1 VKQHD
6 DFEPTDELNDS
17 GESFEELER
26 YLYQAMRR
34 VDAPEGFA
42 DRVMDR
48 AKAAAPA
55 KPKVLMMPSIQRM
68 WVGSAIAAA
77 LLMGAFVGDQAHE
90 RHQRAKA
97 EVVQKQFDAGME
109 ITDRALEHTR
119 DQLERAG
126 VTVGRR

>member
-6 DFEPTDELNDS
+6 EFEPTEGLNDS

-42 DRVMDR
+42 DRVMER

-55 KPKVLMMPSIQRM
+55 KAKVLGMPSRPRL

-77 LLMGAFVGDQAHE
+77 LLMGVFVGDQQLE
-90 RHQRAKA
+90 RRQREKA
-97 EVVQKQFDAGME
+97 EVAQKQFEAGIE

-126 VTVGRR
+126 VMVGR

>member
-6 DFEPTDELNDS
+6 EFDETEELNDS

-26 YLYQAMRR
+26 YLTQAMRR

-42 DRVMDR
+42 DRVMKR
-48 AKAAAPA
+48 AKAAAPVRSN
-55 KPKVLMMPSIQRM
+55 VLMMPSRTRA
-68 WVGSAIAAA
+68 WATGAIAAT
-77 LLMGAFVGDQAHE
+77 LMVGVFAGNQVHE
-90 RHQRAKA
+90 RRQRERA
-97 EVVQKQFDAGME
+97 EVAQKQFEAGME

-126 VTVGRR
+126 VMVGR